1 MKLEITMK
9 HSITMTLALLAA
21 GAALAA
27 EPAPTNQVADAIA
40 KLKAATNYSWTAT
53 LKFANSDFNI
63 GPVKGQ
69 ADKEGFA
76 KMSQDFND
84 NTTEIVLKADKVAFK
99 GDNGWELIG
108 AGGDMRS
115 FFAAGLARNGAAAQE
130 AAIVLK
136 SVKELKALDG
146 GALGGDFTGEG
157 ATDLM
162 TFGPRRPAGENGF
175 PPPKN
180 AKGSVKFW
188 LKDGVLAK
196 YETHLHGT
204 VTFGD
209 NENEMDQT
217 RTVEIQDVGTTKLD
231 IPADAKKQLEAKPD
245 AGQK

>member
-1 MKLEITMK
+1 MKLMK
-9 HSITMTLALLAA
+9 HTLTLTLTWLAA

-27 EPAPTNQVADAIA
+27 DPAPTNQVADAIT
-40 KLKAATNYSWTAT
+40 KLKAATNYSWTST
-53 LKFANSDFNI
+53 LKIADSDFNI

-69 ADKEGFA
+69 ADKDGFA

-84 NTTEIVLKADKVAFK
+84 NTTEIVLKGDKVAFK
-99 GDNGWELIG
+99 GEEGWQLI
-108 AGGDMRS
+108 AEGGDMRS

-130 AAIVLK
+130 AGITLK
-136 SVKELKALDG
+136 NVKEVKALDG
-146 GALGGDFTGEG
+146 GALGGDFTSEG

-188 LKDGVLAK
+188 IKDGLLVK

-217 RTVEIQDVGTTKLD
+217 RTVEIHDVGTTKMD
-231 IPADAKKQLEAKPD
+231 IPAEAKKKLEAKPD
-245 AGQK
+245 AK

>member
-1 MKLEITMK
+1 MK
-9 HSITMTLALLAA
+9 HTIALTMTLLAA
-21 GAALAA
+21 GAAWGADT
-27 EPAPTNQVADAIA
+27 APTNQVADAIS
-40 KLKAATNYSWTAT
+40 KLKAATNYSWTST

-69 ADKEGFA
+69 ASQDGFA

-84 NTTEIVLKADKVAFK
+84 NTTVIVLKADKVAFK
-99 GDNGWELIG
+99 GQDGWQLLGE
-108 AGGDMRS
+108 GGGMET

-130 AAIVLK
+130 AEITLK
-136 SVKELKALDG
+136 NVKELRAVDG
-146 GALGGDFTGEG
+146 GALGGDFTSEG

-162 TFGPRRPAGENGF
+162 TFGPRRASGETGF

-188 LKDGVLAK
+188 IKDGLLTK

-204 VTFGD
+204 ITFGD

-217 RTVEIQDVGTTKLD
+217 RTVEIQDVGTTKMD
-231 IPADAKKQLEAKPD
+231 IPAEAKNKLEAKPET
-245 AGQK
+245 K

>member
-1 MKLEITMK
+1 MK
-9 HSITMTLALLAA
+9 HTMTMTLALLAA

-27 EPAPTNQVADAIA
+27 DPAPTNQVADAIA
-40 KLKAATNYSWTAT
+40 KLQAATNYSWTST
-53 LKFANSDFNI
+53 LKIANSDFNI

-108 AGGDMRS
+108 EGADMRS
-115 FFAAGLARNGAAAQE
+115 FFAAGMARNGAAAHE
-130 AAIVLK
+130 AEIVLK
-136 SVKELKALDG
+136 SVKEVKALDG
-146 GALGGDFTGEG
+146 GALGGDFTSEG

-162 TFGPRRPAGENGF
+162 TFGPRHPAGDNGF

-217 RTVEIQDVGTTKLD
+217 RTVEIQDIGTTKMD
-231 IPADAKKQLEAKPD
+231 IPADAKKKLETKPD

>member
-1 MKLEITMK
+1 MKLMK
-9 HSITMTLALLAA
+9 HTLTLTTALLAA
-21 GAALAA
+21 GAVLAA
-27 EPAPTNQVADAIA
+27 DPAPTNQVADAIT
-40 KLKAATNYSWTAT
+40 KLKAATNYSWTST
-53 LKFANSDFNI
+53 LKIANSDFNI

-84 NTTEIVLKADKVAFK
+84 NTTEIVLKGDKVAFK
-99 GDNGWELIG
+99 GEEGWQLI
-108 AGGDMRS
+108 AEGGDMSS
-115 FFAAGLARNGAAAQE
+115 FFAVGLARNGAAAQE
-130 AAIVLK
+130 AGIVLK
-136 SVKELKALDG
+136 SVKEVKALDG
-146 GALGGDFTGEG
+146 GALGGDFTSEG

-188 LKDGVLAK
+188 IKDGLLAK

-217 RTVEIQDVGTTKLD
+217 RTVEIRDVGTTKMD
-231 IPADAKKQLEAKPD
+231 IPADAKKKLEAKPD
-245 AGQK
+245 AK